1 MGTEQYAVVVSLVVS
16 LMFSL
21 LDLKLWSRWFTVGLR
36 ISIDGVVGVGDGIA
50 PVNRGTTGE
59 PQRTLAN

>member
-21 LDLKLWSRWFTVGLR
+21 LDLKLWSRWFRVGLR
-36 ISIDGVVGVGDGIA
+36 ISIDGVVGVGHGIA

-59 PQRTLAN
+59 LQRTLAN